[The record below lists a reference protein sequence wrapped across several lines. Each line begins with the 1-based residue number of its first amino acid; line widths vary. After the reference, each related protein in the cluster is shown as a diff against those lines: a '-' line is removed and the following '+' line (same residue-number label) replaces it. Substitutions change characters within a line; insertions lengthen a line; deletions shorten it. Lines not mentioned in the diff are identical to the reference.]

1 MVVDKIKY
9 LCDLHCMS
17 IRELELATG
26 IGNGIIARWKTSSPK
41 IDNLQKVADY
51 FDVSIDYLLD
61 RENSLPVSKE
71 IMDLAERIHALPPE
85 AKEVILQQIK
95 LYDQINKKS

>member
-9 LCDLHCMS
+9 LCELHCMS
-17 IRELELATG
+17 IRELEIATG

-51 FDVSIDYLLD
+51 FDVSVDYLLD
-61 RENSLPVSKE
+61 RDNSLPISKE
-71 IMDLAERIHALPPE
+71 IMELAERLQTLPPE
-85 AKEVILQQIK
+85 ALAIIEQQIK
-95 LYDQINKKS
+95 LYSKINEK